1 MEGDTLER
9 KEVRKMPRKVIS
21 PKMRAA
27 EELCKELI
35 NLIDNIEVIERTEYT
50 EAELDRKKE
59 IDDELRKGKL
69 RTKGALRHLSAAC
82 QYGNDCKRKLKNQ

>member
-9 KEVRKMPRKVIS
+9 KEVRKMPRKVTS

-50 EAELDRKKE
+50 EAELQREKE
-59 IDDELRKGKL
+59 IAEELRKGRLALK
-69 RTKGALRHLSAAC
+69 RALRHASAAH
-82 QYGNDCKRKLKNQ
+82 QYEQECKRKPKD